1 MPLVTTWRA
10 ALATALLAAAAG
22 AAQATAAERTEVGQ
36 RLEIRSDAPLGREA
50 IGAVLA
56 ALEGS
61 GRKSLEVQVRVERRD
76 DGPVL
81 TAIEVFGDGVATA
94 DLAALARQA
103 VPALASLPVTSSSVE
118 RTVQGNLGD
127 RVEARLA
134 GQELPPEVLARA
146 LEAELRAAEPDAKV
160 EVQVERAG
168 DRKEVRV
175 RVSREVETTTPEG
188 APLRP

>member
-10 ALATALLAAAAG
+10 ALAVALLAVAAG
-22 AAQATAAERTEVGQ
+22 AAQAAAAERTEVGQ
-36 RLEIRSDAPLGREA
+36 RLEIRSDAPLGRDA
-50 IGAVLA
+50 VRAVLA
-56 ALEGS
+56 ALEGG
-61 GRKSLEVQVRVERRD
+61 GRRNLEVQVRVERRG

-81 TAIEVFGDGVATA
+81 TAIEVFGDGVTTA
-94 DLAALARQA
+94 DLTALARQA
-103 VPALASLPVTSSSVE
+103 VPALASLPVTSSVVE
-118 RTVQGNLGD
+118 RAAQGNLGD

-134 GQELPPEVLARA
+134 GPELPPEALARA

-175 RVSREVETTTPEG
+175 RVGKELETTTPEG
-188 APLRP
+188 GPERP